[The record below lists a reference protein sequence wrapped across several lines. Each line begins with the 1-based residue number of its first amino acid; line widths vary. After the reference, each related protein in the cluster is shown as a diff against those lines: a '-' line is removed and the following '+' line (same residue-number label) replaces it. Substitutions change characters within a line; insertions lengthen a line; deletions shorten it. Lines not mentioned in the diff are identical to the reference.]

1 MNVLSSNSRNVV
13 SSSLCLNNVFC
24 YEPPESRRASS
35 CRDVKEE
42 HRLMRRPKELW
53 PWAWKQSGV
62 TVSNP
67 DDLTPLFSTQ
77 RGKLDSCVTGTEV
90 RVFQP
95 SCLATHSVCV
105 SVCVISYTCN
115 MRVLECFGNIVIMC
129 SSSHEHSMTENYTNR
144 SERKVSSY
152 YVCMFHLMDQTNTQN
167 QLRSEKIRFKNIS
180 SHQTWRN
187 RLENRLK
194 YSFTTA

>member
-1 MNVLSSNSRNVV
+1 MNVLSSNSRNDV
-13 SSSLCLNNVFC
+13 SSSLCLNNVFY

-42 HRLMRRPKELW
+42 HRLMRRSRELW

-105 SVCVISYTCN
+105 VCVCVCVCVISYTCN
-115 MRVLECFGNIVIMC
+115 MRALECFGNISNHVLKLTWAQ
-129 SSSHEHSMTENYTNR
+129 HD
-144 SERKVSSY
+144 RKLHKQIWEEGQQLLCVHVSPYGS
-152 YVCMFHLMDQTNTQN
+152 N
-167 QLRSEKIRFKNIS
+167 
-180 SHQTWRN
+180 
-187 RLENRLK
+187 
-194 YSFTTA
+194 